1 MVVSLLAETIEQLS
15 REKNIEY
22 STIVNAMQEAVVTAS
37 RKQFKSKEDLHA
49 VYNPDTGQVELYAV
63 KRVVDEV
70 INPDVE
76 ISLTEALEEVGE
88 GVEIGDELQFPRPVE
103 DLGRIA
109 AQTAKQI
116 IFQRIREAER
126 NNVYDEYIDKRGD
139 LVNGFMKR
147 YERGNIIVDLGKIE
161 AILPRTQQTPGE
173 MFSQGERIK
182 AVIHNVTKEAKGP
195 QVEVSRASA
204 ELLRRLFEMEVPE
217 IYDGTVVVKS
227 AVREPGERA
236 KIAVASTDP
245 DVDPVGACV
254 GMKGSRVQAII
265 RELRGEK
272 IDIIQWSA
280 DPAIFAAN
288 ALAPAKVSKVQ
299 IVDFQSQKLEVVV
312 EDSQLSLA
320 IGKKGQNVR
329 LAAKLVG
336 WHIDIRS
343 DSDIKR
349 EVAVQIEALMSTGGV
364 PLSVLEG
371 LDANQ
376 NEKLK
381 EVGITTVEQLAESS
395 IDDIATVLDVSL
407 DEANELYGV
416 AQKVM
421 QMKAE
426 KTALNK

>member
-22 STIVNAMQEAVVTAS
+22 NTIINAMQEAVVTAS

-49 VYNPDTGQVELYAV
+49 VYNPETGQVELYAV

-70 INPDVE
+70 ANPDIE
-76 ISLTEALEEVGE
+76 ISLNEALEEVGE

-161 AILPRTQQTPGE
+161 AMLPRSQQTPGE

-204 ELLRRLFEMEVPE
+204 ELLKRLFEMEVPE

-272 IDIIQWSA
+272 IDIIQWSP
-280 DPAIFAAN
+280 DPAVFAAN

-329 LAAKLVG
+329 LAAKLVS

-364 PLSVLEG
+364 PLNALDG
-371 LDANQ
+371 IDANQ
-376 NEKLK
+376 SEKLK
-381 EVGITTVEQLAESS
+381 EAGITTVEQLAESS
-395 IDDIATVLDVSL
+395 IDDIATILDVSL
-407 DEANELYGV
+407 DEANELYGF

-421 QMKAE
+421 QMKAA
-426 KTALNK
+426 KTAPK